1 MHCPLFLL
9 SLARLVGRASARD
22 SCARDGCEE
31 PDARPPSVPC
41 ALKGGSAGA
50 AVRTEAERLRWA
62 VVSVSCK
69 WPDGRETH
77 EALLVPR
84 RPRTGQLSTAI
95 SALDPPPLS
104 SDNADGLMER
114 SKRPLIGP
122 RSRGPRQTDAG
133 CLELGARGR
142 GDARRRWRRTAAT
155 AVSSYS
161 ARHDG
166 RRLLLERALEGG
178 QAGSAVGLR
187 RTERNLSC
195 CAFGGG
201 GGWAGESWQGEGR
214 SLQLT
219 DRAAAPSR
227 RRPPSLTRAAASQR
241 QRTSGRSRLKEV
253 HGPCPGL
260 LLASPRARPRASTH
274 ARPRRARGPPTACGR
289 RRGVERLPSPP
300 LLTPLLAEPL
310 HQPLSKQ
317 IERGRARVPSGQLMG
332 AVEKA
337 GGASSRASSSP
348 PSPSPPLSPFAL
360 PPSPSRHAFAPRSP
374 HGRPA

>member
-1 MHCPLFLL
+1 MEAHC
-9 SLARLVGRASARD
+9 
-22 SCARDGCEE
+22 CDGCQLVLC
-31 PDARPPSVPC
+31 PS
-41 ALKGGSAGA
+41 
-50 AVRTEAERLRWA
+50 
-62 VVSVSCK
+62 
-69 WPDGRETH
+69 
-77 EALLVPR
+77 
-84 RPRTGQLSTAI
+84 
-95 SALDPPPLS
+95 
-104 SDNADGLMER
+104 
-114 SKRPLIGP
+114 
-122 RSRGPRQTDAG
+122 
-133 CLELGARGR
+133 
-142 GDARRRWRRTAAT
+142 RRTAA
-155 AVSSYS
+155 S
-161 ARHDG
+161 ARTGARRRPSGLGRGFEEDG
-166 RRLLLERALEGG
+166 AQSLLLCVWR
-178 QAGSAVGLR
+178 
-187 RTERNLSC
+187 
-195 CAFGGG
+195 G